1 MKKGKHEDSKIQNF
15 LYNIAWLRKHHHL
28 TKKKMAALL
37 GIGIFSLIKIEN
49 GRLPKKLTI
58 EAVEKIYFNFGI
70 DPEEQFS
77 RKFGEQGD

>member
-1 MKKGKHEDSKIQNF
+1 MKKGKYEDRNIQNF
-15 LYNIAWLRKHHHL
+15 LYNIAWLRKQHHL

-58 EAVEKIYFNFGI
+58 EADRESLF
-70 DPEEQFS
+70 QFWNCP
-77 RKFGEQGD
+77 